1 VPNVPFLL
9 PDALVLGV
17 GGVVGEAWMTGVLA
31 GLEDGSGVDFRECEY
46 IVGTSA
52 GTIVGANL
60 AAGRRPRRPD
70 EVERDVAPLDRAPHP
85 GTVEG
90 LARAALR
97 WSIALSSPLVLRA
110 APLEAPVRAVT
121 RAALLAAIVPLG
133 KESSEE
139 LRREM
144 DRLGARFD
152 GRLRICCADRRSAR
166 RVVFGAPGAPRA
178 TVAEAVAAS
187 CAIPGRY
194 RPVEIDGREYV
205 DGGAWSPS
213 NIDAAPVGADARIL
227 CLNSTSALNGGL
239 VSRAGPVVAIVRT
252 TAAVEAMRMRAKGA
266 DVDVVGPDQ
275 RAADAM
281 GTEFMEPGRRAAALA
296 AGYAQGRELAEPE
309 A

>member
-1 VPNVPFLL
+1 VSDVPFLL

-31 GLEDGSGVDFRECEY
+31 GLEDAAGLDFRECEY

-52 GTIVGANL
+52 GSIVGANL

-70 EVERDVAPLDRAPHP
+70 EIERGVAAIDLPSDP

-90 LARAALR
+90 MARAALR

-121 RAALLAAIVPLG
+121 RAAMLAALVPLG

-144 DRLGARFD
+144 GRLGTRFD
-152 GRLRICCADRRSAR
+152 GRLRVCCADRRSAR
-166 RVVFGAPGAPRA
+166 RVIFGAPGAPRA

-194 RPVEIDGREYV
+194 RPVEIGGREYV

-213 NIDAAPVGADARIL
+213 NIDAAPVGDDARIL

-239 VSRAGPVVAIVRT
+239 ISRAGPVVAVVRA

-266 DVDVVGPDQ
+266 RVDVVGPDQ
-275 RAADAM
+275 RAAEVM
-281 GTEFMEPGRRAAALA
+281 GTEFMEPGRRTAALV
-296 AGYAQGRELAEPE
+296 AGYAQGRALAET
-309 A
+309 

>member
-1 VPNVPFLL
+1 
-9 PDALVLGV
+9 
-17 GGVVGEAWMTGVLA
+17 MTGVLA
-31 GLEDGSGVDFRECEY
+31 GLEDAAGLDFRECEY

-52 GTIVGANL
+52 GSIVGANL

-70 EVERDVAPLDRAPHP
+70 EIERDAAGIDLPSDP

-90 LARAALR
+90 IARAALR
-97 WSIALSSPLVLRA
+97 WSIAFSSPLLLRA

-121 RAALLAAIVPLG
+121 RAAMLAALVPLG

-144 DRLGARFD
+144 DRLGTRFD
-152 GRLRICCADRRSAR
+152 GRLRVCCADRRSAR

-194 RPVEIDGREYV
+194 RPMEIGGREYV

-239 VSRAGPVVAIVRT
+239 VSRAGPVVAIVRA

-266 DVDVVGPDQ
+266 HVDVVGPDQ
-275 RAADAM
+275 RAAEVM
-281 GTEFMEPGRRAAALA
+281 GSEFMEPGRRTTALV
-296 AGYAQGRELAEPE
+296 AGYAQGRALAET
-309 A
+309 